1 MRTRDRWE
9 RWLRTNLG
17 SLPLP
22 PGVDKTSVWSVA
34 TMLSSYANVDGTGIT
49 VTTNTLRNDLGIGQT
64 KLVRILRW
72 MEEQGLLT
80 VVKKHSPGSG
90 THRALRIPNSAAKAP
105 RAPS

>member
-22 PGVDKTSVWSVA
+22 TGVDKSSVWAAA
-34 TMLSSYANVDGTGIT
+34 TMLASYANADGTGVT
-49 VTTNTLRNDLGIGQT
+49 VSTNTLRNDLGIGQT

-80 VVKKHSPGSG
+80 VVKKHGHRCGTQRVLTIPGRPPKRDVD
-90 THRALRIPNSAAKAP
+90 HV
-105 RAPS
+105 